1 MAAAQVARMQDVPG
15 GRSSPGLVGTRTGR
29 SSTPAATSRPRNALQ
44 LDLADKPVAS
54 AAGVSCSIVL
64 AEPYVYLN
72 GFDLAAHAPSSQ
84 NSTAMIRGKLVL
96 NVTKSA
102 KIKAV
107 TLSFC
112 GKARTE
118 WPEGIPPEKTRFFE
132 EDRLRYQVLPFYNAL
147 YTDSDEGYGAQCIYN
162 LRNEGASTSNTNVS
176 VVGVDHPSTP
186 STRSSRSSTLLSTRD
201 QKRLSLQTVQSRSF
215 QKGDS
220 PFGATTQ
227 QKGYKVFDPGVYEYS
242 FEIALD
248 ATSPETIDLPLGS
261 VKWMLEALVERA
273 GTFKSNLHG
282 SKEVIVV
289 RAPDQ
294 NSLEQVEPIAISRQ
308 WEDQLHYN
316 IVISGKSF
324 AIGSKI
330 PIAFKLTPLAKVQCH
345 RIKVFITENIEY
357 FCKEKRVTRKDAQRK
372 ILLLEKQAGKPMSR
386 DYDSSSVRIL
396 AGGELAP
403 DQRERARSL
412 AQRRREQQANRE
424 HVPVE
429 PLPVPSEN
437 LLGDLD
443 LGLEH
448 LIGQTEIEMEVQ
460 LPTCDAMRKEKSQ
473 YLAPDTSWKNIQ
485 VHHWIK
491 VCSIAI

>member
-1 MAAAQVARMQDVPG
+1 
-15 GRSSPGLVGTRTGR
+15 
-29 SSTPAATSRPRNALQ
+29 
-44 LDLADKPVAS
+44 
-54 AAGVSCSIVL
+54 
-64 AEPYVYLN
+64 
-72 GFDLAAHAPSSQ
+72 
-84 NSTAMIRGKLVL
+84 
-96 NVTKSA
+96 
-102 KIKAV
+102 
-107 TLSFC
+107 
-112 GKARTE
+112 
-118 WPEGIPPEKTRFFE
+118 
-132 EDRLRYQVLPFYNAL
+132 LPFYNAL
-147 YTDSDEGYGAQCIYN
+147 YTDSDEGYGAQCVYN
-162 LRNEGASTSNTNVS
+162 LRNEGASSHTNVS
-176 VVGVDHPSTP
+176 VVGIDRPSTP

-227 QKGYKVFDPGVYEYS
+227 QKGYKVFHPGVYEYS

-261 VKWMLEALVERA
+261 VKWILEALVERA

-289 RAPDQ
+289 RAPDT
-294 NSLEQVEPIAISRQ
+294 NSLDQVEPIAISRQ
-308 WEDQLHYN
+308 WEDQLHYD

-386 DYDSSSVRIL
+386 DYDNSSVRIV
-396 AGGELAP
+396 AGGELTP
-403 DQRERARSL
+403 DQRERARAL
-412 AQRRREQQANRE
+412 AQRRREQQANRD

-429 PLPVPSEN
+429 PLPVPTEN

-460 LPTCDAMRKEKSQ
+460 LPTCDAMRKVKSC
-473 YLAPDTSWKNIQ
+473 YLAPDTTWKNIQ

-491 VCSIAI
+491 VSTIVVWYMHILIFLADRAASFPSRYCGSQRYEASSL